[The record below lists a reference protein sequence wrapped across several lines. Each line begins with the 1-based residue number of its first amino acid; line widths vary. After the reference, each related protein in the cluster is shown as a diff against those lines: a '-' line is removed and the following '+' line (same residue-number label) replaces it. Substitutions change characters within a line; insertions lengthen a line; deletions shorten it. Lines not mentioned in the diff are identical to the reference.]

1 MTIKTVKAA
10 AACRGIFFD
19 GLKTWQNNI
28 VGFGY
33 FVFIPGGRGFIQA
46 DTLSGLYKR
55 ILEYP
60 KTTKWLII
68 KPHHTQFKEVNIW
81 MIF

>member
-1 MTIKTVKAA
+1 MLYYNHNKTTKGGVNMNTKTVKAA
-10 AACRGIFFD
+10 AAARGIFFD
-19 GLKTWQNNI
+19 GLKTWQNNV

-33 FVFIPGGRGFIQA
+33 FVFTPGGRGFIQA

-60 KTTKWLII
+60 KI
-68 KPHHTQFKEVNIW
+68 KRR
-81 MIF
+81 